1 EEIEEHIFDK
11 YCRSFKCVGLRSYV
25 INEDL
30 CTGCGLCLV
39 ECPVNAIIEKRIN
52 LFVIIDGKC
61 VGCGRCE
68 NICKF
73 SAINLK
79 K

>member
-1 EEIEEHIFDK
+1 
-11 YCRSFKCVGLRSYV
+11 
-25 INEDL
+25 L

-79 K
+79 NEN